1 MSAVCLMVRVVA
13 MSSPPDVR
21 CETNAVPILD
31 IRRHAQRQNTND
43 QQSALSTAGIAM
55 CEKLAKD
62 APKYALV
69 VSSPLP
75 RAKETAQRIAGR
87 LDAVEPALLPD
98 LGGQAAQ
105 VFGEMRTLTDWSR
118 LLARDPQARKFAEE
132 QLPAWARIAARV
144 GEKDRVLAISHGG
157 IVDLPAL
164 VVMQQF
170 AVPIDV
176 PSFNYCEGV
185 RITYAKGKPTAIEVL
200 RAP

>member
-1 MSAVCLMVRVVA
+1 M
-13 MSSPPDVR
+13 
-21 CETNAVPILD
+21 PILD

-43 QQSALSTAGIAM
+43 QQSALSTAGVAM

-105 VFGEMRTLTDWSR
+105 LFGEMRTLADWSR
-118 LLARDPQARKFAEE
+118 LMARDETARKFAEE
-132 QLPAWARIAARV
+132 QLPAWVRIVSRV
-144 GEKDRVLAISHGG
+144 RDGDRVLAVSHGG
-157 IVDLPAL
+157 IVDLPAIVIADKL
-164 VVMQQF
+164 G
-170 AVPIDV
+170 AKLSGA
-176 PSFNYCEGV
+176 SFGYGEGV
-185 RITYAKGKPTAIEVL
+185 RVTYAKAAPVKIERL
-200 RAP
+200 